1 MFVTAL
7 CCFSFFLISNVTVKV
22 NVCNSFRIVSIM
34 TITSECILLS
44 EISRIDLEISILN
57 RSVEFDSNVGLAV
70 VDECNQS

>member
-7 CCFSFFLISNVTVKV
+7 CCFSFFLIFNVTVKV
-22 NVCNSFRIVSIM
+22 NVCNSIRIVSIM
-34 TITSECILLS
+34 TITSKCILLS

-57 RSVEFDSNVGLAV
+57 RSVEFHSNVGLAV